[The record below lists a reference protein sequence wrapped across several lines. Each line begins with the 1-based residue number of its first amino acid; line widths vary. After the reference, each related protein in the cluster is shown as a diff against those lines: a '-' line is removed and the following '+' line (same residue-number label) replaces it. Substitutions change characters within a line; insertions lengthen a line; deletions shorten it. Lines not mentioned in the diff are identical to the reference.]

1 MLFHEKIVFSTNNLK
16 EIRLAIS
23 HFEVVGLKDISINE
37 DIPET
42 GNTLKANALQKAKYI
57 YDKTALANLSLLI
70 PLYLFIDV
78 LDLKTN

>member
-42 GNTLKANALQKAKYI
+42 GNTLKANALQKLNIFTIKRLWRI
-57 YDKTALANLSLLI
+57 YR
-70 PLYLFIDV
+70 F
-78 LDLKTN
+78 